1 VVIKGYVLDIIT
13 AILLLLLIV
22 SGGIIAGVA
31 IIAGVGRAFQWFR
44 TKWSPRR

>member
-1 VVIKGYVLDIIT
+1 MVVESYVLDIIA

-31 IIAGVGRAFQWFR
+31 IIVGVGRTWEWLK
-44 TKWSPRR
+44 TKRSPGF